1 MENKDLNNDH
11 TANGMPRT
19 SKSRSKRRPVA
30 RAHRYRSR
38 LNDAAAPIPQGK
50 HPNALKHGVF
60 SASPTIPGED
70 PREFQELHAAL
81 IDEYQPA
88 GPSEADAVLSLA
100 DLMWRKRRAQEFLR
114 TKLMLKTFDPHSPTF
129 DERRG
134 FNLFIHWMHLE
145 PETSFERHAS
155 IFLRLDS
162 IRHLKQKFPR
172 TNYPSTSEWAQAVI
186 MEIKSVL
193 LPAAPP
199 SLEAT
204 EPGEGDLPEPLR
216 KMVVE
221 RKVSESIQ
229 NAKEDFEADL
239 NLRQRLEAMIDRKI
253 KHLIQLKA
261 MKQML
266 RQTSIEREDEQPRK
280 IAGRST
286 SRR

>member
-50 HPNALKHGVF
+50 RPNAQKHGVF
-60 SASPTIPGED
+60 AGDPTIPGED

-88 GPSEADAVLSLA
+88 GPSEEDAVLSLA

-134 FNLFIHWMHLE
+134 FNFFIHWMHLE

-155 IFLRLDS
+155 IFLKPDS

-172 TNYPSTSEWAQAVI
+172 TNYPSTTEWAQAVI
-186 MEIKSVL
+186 MEIKSIL

-216 KMVVE
+216 KMAIGW
-221 RKVSESIQ
+221 KVNASIQ

-239 NLRQRLEAMIDRKI
+239 NLRQRLDAMIHRQI
-253 KHLIQLKA
+253 KHLTQLKA
-261 MKQML
+261 WKEML
-266 RQTSIEREDEQPRK
+266 RQTSAAREDQQPKR
-280 IAGRST
+280 ITARSGL
-286 SRR
+286 

>member
-50 HPNALKHGVF
+50 RPNAQKHGVF

-134 FNLFIHWMHLE
+134 FNFFIHWMHLE

-155 IFLRLDS
+155 IFLKPDS

-172 TNYPSTSEWAQAVI
+172 TNYPSTTEWAQAVI
-186 MEIKSVL
+186 MEIKSIL

-216 KMVVE
+216 KMPGE
-221 RKVSESIQ
+221 LQAIASITH
-229 NAKEDFEADL
+229 AGEDFEADL
-239 NLRQRLEAMIDRKI
+239 NLRQRLDAMIARQV

-266 RQTSIEREDEQPRK
+266 RQTSAAQDDEQPKR
-280 IAGRST
+280 IAARNGLQ
-286 SRR
+286 

>member
-1 MENKDLNNDH
+1 MRAYHRRNRGNDGV
-11 TANGMPRT
+11 ARNPP
-19 SKSRSKRRPVA
+19 SKR
-30 RAHRYRSR
+30 
-38 LNDAAAPIPQGK
+38 
-50 HPNALKHGVF
+50 PNAQKHGVF
-60 SASPTIPGED
+60 ALVDFPTIPGED
-70 PREFQELHAAL
+70 VREYAELCTAL
-81 IDEYQPA
+81 IDEWEPS
-88 GPSEADAVLSLA
+88 GPTEIDAVLSLA

-155 IFLRLDS
+155 IFLRPDS
-162 IRHLKQKFPR
+162 IRHLKRKFPR
-172 TNYPSTSEWAQAVI
+172 SNYPSTSEWAQAVI

-216 KMVVE
+216 KMPGE
-221 RKVSESIQ
+221 LQAIASITH
-229 NAKEDFEADL
+229 AGEDFEADL
-239 NLRQRLEAMIDRKI
+239 KLRERLDAMIARQVKR
-253 KHLIQLKA
+253 LIQTKA

-266 RQTSIEREDEQPRK
+266 RQTSAAQDAEQPKR
-280 IAGRST
+280 ITAGKRLPIDDEKCPARRSP
-286 SRR
+286 SVG

>member
-1 MENKDLNNDH
+1 MEKEDLNNERS
-11 TANGMPRT
+11 AGGAPPS
-19 SKSRSKRRPVA
+19 SKSRSKGKPAAGARRHP
-30 RAHRYRSR
+30 SR
-38 LNDAAAPIPQGK
+38 LNDAATPIPQGK
-50 HPNALKHGVF
+50 RPNALKHGVF

-88 GPSEADAVLSLA
+88 GPSEEDAVLSLA

-162 IRHLKQKFPR
+162 SRHLKQKFPR

-216 KMVVE
+216 KMPGE
-221 RKVSESIQ
+221 LQAIASITH
-229 NAKEDFEADL
+229 AGEDFEADL
-239 NLRQRLEAMIDRKI
+239 NLRQRLDAMIARQV

-266 RQTSIEREDEQPRK
+266 RHTSAAQDDEQPKRITAK
-280 IAGRST
+280 KGLQ
-286 SRR
+286 